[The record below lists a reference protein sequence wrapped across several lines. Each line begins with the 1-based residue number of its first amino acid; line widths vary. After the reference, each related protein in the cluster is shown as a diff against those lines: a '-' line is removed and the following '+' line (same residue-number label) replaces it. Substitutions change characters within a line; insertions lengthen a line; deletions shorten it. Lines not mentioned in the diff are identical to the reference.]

1 MTHDKRTNVSRETSS
16 VKRSPFDSELI
27 SSRVG
32 TGRRSSPTGYA
43 QCYLRVERA
52 RQGSQPIMTRSNE
65 PLPLGGGSVSYTHL
79 ALSFQKRYFVANQCR
94 ACSRSFASR
103 PKLFRRICRIW
114 PREPASTMRTR
125 DARGASAQLR
135 RRRDRASRGCKRFA
149 SAGFRAGSASFST
162 SWQTVCKHRFSHQAF
177 CVGIGKER
185 LGVAKRRGQNPWS

>member
-1 MTHDKRTNVSRETSS
+1 MNRFSFTISAVNGTTSEPCVIFSLASSSENRSTFSRISGISGTST
-16 VKRSPFDSELI
+16 SEL
-27 SSRVG
+27 STSR
-32 TGRRSSPTGYA
+32 SA
-43 QCYLRVERA
+43 
-52 RQGSQPIMTRSNE
+52 I
-65 PLPLGGGSVSYTHL
+65 

-114 PREPASTMRTR
+114 LREHASTMRTR